1 MTTISSSRVEL
12 GRTPWQTIV
21 LLSLGFWLSGCLIL
35 DMVIMPSLFVSG
47 MMSSSEFAI
56 AGNMMFG
63 VFNRVELI
71 CGALALTGVLAL
83 SNIGD
88 EFGRRGNL
96 AFLLS
101 LGLFAIAFIDTYSLV
116 PQMSAMGMQ
125 LNLFDAV
132 GDVPSAMTG
141 LHERYFILDAVK
153 IALGGTLL
161 TWCYRG

>member
-1 MTTISSSRVEL
+1 MTTFSSSRVEFS
-12 GRTPWQTIV
+12 RTPWQTLV
-21 LLSLGFWLSGCLIL
+21 VLSLGFWLSGCLML

-47 MMSSSEFAI
+47 MMSSSGFAI
-56 AGNMMFG
+56 AGNLMFG

-83 SNIGD
+83 SNGTH
-88 EFGRRGNL
+88 EFDRRGNL
-96 AFLLS
+96 AFLLC
-101 LGLFAIAFIDTYSLV
+101 LGLFAIAFIDTYGLV
-116 PQMSAMGMQ
+116 PQMSAMGMP